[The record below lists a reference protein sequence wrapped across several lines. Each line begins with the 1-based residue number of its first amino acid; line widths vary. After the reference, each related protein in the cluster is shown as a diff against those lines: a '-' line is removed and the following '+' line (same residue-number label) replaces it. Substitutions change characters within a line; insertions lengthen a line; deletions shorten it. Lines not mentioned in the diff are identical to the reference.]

1 MVSVVSPSNVVDPGN
16 VAIIGN
22 VADDIEVLGLHV
34 SPDLDSIVYTLT
46 GLADEERGW
55 GRAAESW
62 NALTTVS
69 ELGGES
75 WFRLGDRDIG
85 LHLVRTELL
94 REGASLSEATERIAH
109 ALGLECALLPATDD
123 PLRTFLE
130 TPAGPGAPASLPAGV
145 RAVVTRTLMT
155 DDEARRRLA
164 HAVLDAAGAVAS

>member
-1 MVSVVSPSNVVDPGN
+1 SLAD
-16 VAIIGN
+16 AIIR
-22 VADDIEVLGLHV
+22 LGVHV
-34 SPDLDSIVYTLT
+34 SPALASLLHTLT
-46 GLADEERGW
+46 GPADEARGW

-75 WFRLGDRDIG
+75 WFRRGDRDIG
-85 LHLVRTELL
+85 LHLVPTELL

-130 TPAGPGAPASLPAGV
+130 TPAGTFP
-145 RAVVTRTLMT
+145 
-155 DDEARRRLA
+155 
-164 HAVLDAAGAVAS
+164 